1 MGLFCLRIFIAAVVL
16 HSALWETSVGD
27 TACSPE
33 QYLEIGTRGI
43 IQCAF
48 TESLLAITWYDVD
61 KGDPILFYKDGVTSG
76 QGYESGEFD
85 IYPNGSLVIRN
96 VSINH
101 ESDFRVTKIISGTI
115 PTVSHL
121 ITLHTTEQLEL
132 NCFVSGSRPAVNL
145 RWIERTAERD
155 NTLNSRY
162 INSTYDNVTYTS
174 RASTKF
180 NFQKTSFLSLIV
192 CEASSIPLD
201 LLKGEN
207 MILLENQLANK
218 EYQLDDAGSLS
229 LQSAL
234 VEHEG
239 RYTCIYDDGIDGGAL
254 LYDVFV
260 IVDPVPAFPVIEGC
274 NHQQYCVL
282 EKQIQDVL
290 TCLYQE

>member
-1 MGLFCLRIFIAAVVL
+1 MLVSHAITTNNFEQSVTKYIRKIKVTRSANKMGLFCLRIFIAAAVL

-27 TACSPE
+27 TACSPV

-121 ITLHTTEQLEL
+121 ITLHTTVKPVMSNPIIKECEQMDGNICFKSVTEQLEL

-162 INSTYDNVTYTS
+162 INST
-174 RASTKF
+174 
-180 NFQKTSFLSLIV
+180 LI
-192 CEASSIPLD
+192 
-201 LLKGEN
+201 
-207 MILLENQLANK
+207 M
-218 EYQLDDAGSLS
+218 
-229 LQSAL
+229 
-234 VEHEG
+234 
-239 RYTCIYDDGIDGGAL
+239 
-254 LYDVFV
+254 
-260 IVDPVPAFPVIEGC
+260 
-274 NHQQYCVL
+274 
-282 EKQIQDVL
+282 
-290 TCLYQE
+290 